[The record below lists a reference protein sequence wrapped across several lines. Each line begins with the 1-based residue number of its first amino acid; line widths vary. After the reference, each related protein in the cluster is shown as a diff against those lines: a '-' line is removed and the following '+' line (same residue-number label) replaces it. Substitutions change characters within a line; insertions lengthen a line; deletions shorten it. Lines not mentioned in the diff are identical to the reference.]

1 MMLGRYFDDV
11 PTVIVEPGIKTG
23 VPVLTDNPKE
33 VGADRIV
40 IRPQVV
46 GSLSYV
52 KSSHRTIRGLIQSN
66 WRKGEGKTEFEIVIP
81 PDTTATIELPIREGE
96 TLTEGGKPLEESE
109 GVVRLSPSSKTF
121 KLQVGSGTYR
131 LQRKSP

>member
-1 MMLGRYFDDV
+1 MFGSISGWFRRWLG
-11 PTVIVEPGIKTG
+11 GIQIAE
-23 VPVLTDNPKE
+23 DA

-52 KSSHRTIRGLIQSN
+52 KYSHRTIRGLIQSN

-96 TLTEGGKPLEESE
+96 TFTEGGKPLEESE